1 MDACDL
7 RGDDSDCD
15 GTPNS
20 HCPCVEGQTQQCGS
34 QDTGACEFGQSVCD
48 SGRWSPCNGE
58 VPTAL
63 RDCTSAAD
71 NDCDGSADNELDGPP
86 ARWASFY
93 RSGLDDGAAPR
104 WIIEMPLLFD
114 RDTAI
119 GMIGFAEPRLGVPR
133 SSGLEKLV
141 VRLKHGD
148 HEAMNRVSRFAA
160 KASLEFWMVLAAE
173 EWHLEMMETV
183 AESLQYWA
191 NEALPRSSKRHARRG
206 P

>member
-1 MDACDL
+1 
-7 RGDDSDCD
+7 
-15 GTPNS
+15 
-20 HCPCVEGQTQQCGS
+20 
-34 QDTGACEFGQSVCD
+34 
-48 SGRWSPCNGE
+48 
-58 VPTAL
+58 
-63 RDCTSAAD
+63 
-71 NDCDGSADNELDGPP
+71 
-86 ARWASFY
+86 
-93 RSGLDDGAAPR
+93 
-104 WIIEMPLLFD
+104 MPLLFD